1 MIINQVKAYFKNRYL
16 YWLSFLLPTC
26 IFASYFLYR
35 GQEILTVDLGQ
46 QYIDF
51 LSFYKTNLFSNPL
64 NFIFTFSNGL
74 GNSLIGTSAYYL
86 NSPFNLLVLL
96 FSHSSLP
103 TAILLV
109 ISLKIGTIGLSS
121 FFYFQKFFKGDNKI
135 FALAASLAFALSGF
149 VVSYNLNLMWLDS
162 LILLPLLFDSIDK
175 LFEQKKHYFYLTMI
189 TFLLWLTNFYTGFM
203 VLFFGLLYFIT
214 TLINH
219 SFSRKIIFC
228 YLAKS
233 LLGTTLAAFVLLPAF
248 FEILN
253 GKVQSDTTLSLGFQ
267 FAPYQAL
274 DKLAIGA
281 FNFTEM
287 EKGLPNIFL
296 TSIFTLLCLLYF
308 INRHFSLKEK
318 FTSAILLLFLFFSFS
333 FNPLVLLWHL
343 GQYPVWYPARFSF
356 IFSFYAIYLGVQVIA
371 HTHKFN
377 FTSKIVTLLLVI
389 SLSIFLLLNIHQKE
403 FLDQTNILLTILF
416 LLCGLLIILFFN
428 YKWIPVIVFGIVG
441 LEVSI
446 NLVASLDNISYQKN
460 FDYTNFTNNVSQS
473 TAYLHKYDSGLYRTE
488 KTFTRSDDDPFS
500 NDYYGVSN
508 FNSISDRAAINL
520 VDSLGL
526 ENNDN
531 SFTNNFATPLSDSLL
546 GIKYN
551 IVPIKNRRNL
561 PEKEQVVFTSAFY
574 RPDLVKNTVVK
585 SFEQLQI
592 RKNSSALPLI
602 FISPTH
608 EKLTFYSNM
617 PATNQNNLFNSIVG
631 QKHDLFNSLYL
642 TNPSKLK
649 NTKHSK
655 NLNEYNKIN
664 KNKTATITFD
674 ISSFQKGPYY
684 LELPSSLT
692 TSITSIIINN
702 HKLNNDD
709 LGISTKLLNI
719 GYYSTNTPIKIVF
732 NLNTEN
738 INLNGIRILQFKED
752 EFNKIIRKFNQK
764 QPITHQT
771 SPIYLKLDY
780 TTQKNETLNS
790 TIPYSK
796 NWLIF
801 DNNKLLKKQKF
812 AHTFLSASL
821 KKGTHH
827 LTLIY
832 VPIAFIIGIIISL
845 ISVIILFIFKPKKD

>member
-1 MIINQVKAYFKNRYL
+1 MIINQVKTYFKNRYL

-219 SFSRKIIFC
+219 FFSRKIIFC

-233 LLGTTLAAFVLLPAF
+233 FLGTTLAAFVLLPAF

-253 GKVQSDTTLSLGFQ
+253 GKIQSDTTLSLGFQ

-608 EKLTFYSNM
+608 EKLTFYSNT

-631 QKHDLFNSLYL
+631 QKYDLFNSLYL

-771 SPIYLKLDY
+771 SPISLKLDY

>member
-1 MIINQVKAYFKNRYL
+1 MIINKVKTHLKNKYL

-51 LSFYKTNLFSNPL
+51 LSFYKNNLLSNPL

-74 GNSLIGTSAYYL
+74 GSSFIGTSAYYL
-86 NSPFNLLVLL
+86 NSPFNLLLLL
-96 FSHSSLP
+96 FSSSSLP
-103 TAILLV
+103 IAILLI
-109 ISLKIGTIGLSS
+109 ISLKVGAIGLSS

-162 LILLPLLFDSIDK
+162 LILLPLLLDAIDK
-175 LFEQKKHYFYLTMI
+175 LFEQRKHYFYLTMI

-214 TLINH
+214 ALINH
-219 SFSRKIIFC
+219 SFSNKTIFH
-228 YLAKS
+228 YFTKS
-233 LLGTTLAAFVLLPAF
+233 LLGTTLGAFVLLPAF

-253 GKVQSDTTLSLGFQ
+253 GKINSDTTLSLGFQ

-274 DKLAIGA
+274 DKLVVGA

-308 INRHFSLKEK
+308 INQHFSLKEK
-318 FTSAILLLFLFFSFS
+318 FTSAILLLFIFLSFS

-377 FTSKIVTLLLVI
+377 ITSKIVALLLVI

-403 FLDQTNILLTILF
+403 FLNQTNIILTILF
-416 LLCGLLIILFFN
+416 LLCSLLTILFFN
-428 YKWIPVIVFGIVG
+428 YKWIPVIFFGIVG

-446 NLVASLDNISYQKN
+446 NLLASLDNISYQKN
-460 FDYTNFTNNVSQS
+460 FDYANFTSNVSQ
-473 TAYLHKYDSGLYRTE
+473 TTTYLHKYDSGLYRTE
-488 KTFTRSDDDPFS
+488 KTFIRSDDDPFS
-500 NDYYGVSN
+500 NNYYGVSN

-520 VDSLGL
+520 VDYLGL

-531 SFTNNFATPLSDSLL
+531 SFTNNFATPLSDSFL

-561 PEKEQVVFTSAFY
+561 PEKEQIVFTSAFY
-574 RPDLVKNTVVK
+574 RPDLVTNTVVK
-585 SFEQLQI
+585 SFKQLQI
-592 RKNSSALPLI
+592 RKNPSALPLI
-602 FISPTH
+602 FISNAH
-608 EKLTFYSNM
+608 QKITFYNNM
-617 PATNQNNLFNSIVG
+617 PATNQNNLFSSIVG
-631 QKHDLFNSLYL
+631 QKLNLFNSLYL

-655 NLNEYNKIN
+655 NTNEYKKID
-664 KNKTATITFD
+664 KNKTATITFN
-674 ISSFQKGPYY
+674 IFSFKKGAYY
-684 LELPSSLT
+684 LELPSNLT
-692 TSITSIIINN
+692 TNVTSIIVNN
-702 HKLNNDD
+702 HQLNNDD
-709 LGISTKLLNI
+709 LGISSKLLNI
-719 GYYSTNTPIKIVF
+719 GYYSKSTPIKIVF

-738 INLNGIRILQFKED
+738 INLNGIRVLQFRED

-764 QPITHQT
+764 QPVTHQT
-771 SPIYLKLDY
+771 SSISLKLNY
-780 TTQKNETLNS
+780 TAQKNETLNS

-801 DNNKLLKKQKF
+801 DNGKLLQTQKF
-812 AHTFLSASL
+812 AQTFLSAPL
-821 KKGTHH
+821 KQGPHQ
-827 LTLIY
+827 LTLVY
-832 VPIAFIIGIIISL
+832 VPVAFLIGLIISI
-845 ISVIILFIFKPKKD
+845 ISVTILFIFKPKRD

>member
-1 MIINQVKAYFKNRYL
+1 MIINKVKTHLKNKYL
-16 YWLSFLLPTC
+16 YCLSFLLPTC

-51 LSFYKTNLFSNPL
+51 LSFYKNNLLSNPL

-74 GNSLIGTSAYYL
+74 GSSFIGTSAYYL
-86 NSPFNLLVLL
+86 NSPFNLLLLL
-96 FSHSSLP
+96 FSSSSLP
-103 TAILLV
+103 IAILLI
-109 ISLKIGTIGLSS
+109 ISLKVGAIGLSS

-162 LILLPLLFDSIDK
+162 LILLPLLLDAIDK
-175 LFEQKKHYFYLTMI
+175 LFEQRKHYFYLTMI

-214 TLINH
+214 ALINH
-219 SFSRKIIFC
+219 SFSNKIIFH
-228 YLAKS
+228 YFTKS
-233 LLGTTLAAFVLLPAF
+233 LLGTTLGAFVLLPAF

-253 GKVQSDTTLSLGFQ
+253 GKINSDTILSLGFQ

-274 DKLAIGA
+274 DKLVIGA

-308 INRHFSLKEK
+308 INQHFSLKEK
-318 FTSAILLLFLFFSFS
+318 FTSAILLLFLFLSFS

-377 FTSKIVTLLLVI
+377 ITSKIVALLLVI

-403 FLDQTNILLTILF
+403 FLNQTNIILTILF
-416 LLCGLLIILFFN
+416 LLCSLLTILFFN
-428 YKWIPVIVFGIVG
+428 YKWIPVIFFGIVG

-446 NLVASLDNISYQKN
+446 NLLASLDNISYQKN
-460 FDYTNFTNNVSQS
+460 FDYANFTSNVSQ
-473 TAYLHKYDSGLYRTE
+473 TTTYLHKYDSGLYRTE

-500 NDYYGVSN
+500 NNYYGVSN

-520 VDSLGL
+520 ADYLGL

-531 SFTNNFATPLSDSLL
+531 SFTNNFATPLSDSFL

-561 PEKEQVVFTSAFY
+561 PEKEQIVFTSAFY
-574 RPDLVKNTVVK
+574 RPDLVTNTVVK
-585 SFEQLQI
+585 SFKQLQI
-592 RKNSSALPLI
+592 RKNPSALPLI
-602 FISPTH
+602 FISNAH
-608 EKLTFYSNM
+608 QKITFYNNM
-617 PATNQNNLFNSIVG
+617 PATNQNNLFSSIVG
-631 QKHDLFNSLYL
+631 QKLNLFNSLYL

-655 NLNEYNKIN
+655 NTNEYKKID
-664 KNKTATITFD
+664 KNKTATITFN
-674 ISSFQKGPYY
+674 IFSFEKGAYY
-684 LELPSSLT
+684 LELPSNLT
-692 TSITSIIINN
+692 TNVTSIIVNN
-702 HKLNNDD
+702 HQLNNDD
-709 LGISTKLLNI
+709 LGISSKLLNI
-719 GYYSTNTPIKIVF
+719 GYYSKSTPIKIVF

-738 INLNGIRILQFKED
+738 INLNGIRVLQFKED

-764 QPITHQT
+764 QPVTHQT
-771 SPIYLKLDY
+771 SPISLKLNY
-780 TTQKNETLNS
+780 TAQKNETLNS

-801 DNNKLLKKQKF
+801 DNGKLLQTQKF
-812 AHTFLSASL
+812 AQTFLSAPI

-827 LTLIY
+827 LTLVY
-832 VPIAFIIGIIISL
+832 VPIAFLIGLIISI
-845 ISVIILFIFKPKKD
+845 ISTIILFIFKPKRD